1 MYLKI
6 LFNIASLLHN
16 SIHFHSQYSRL
27 FSSSPCG
34 RLLRF
39 RVLFALESNVLQALS
54 IYLHIK
60 IISPSRSLPHNCESA
75 ALRLCNIKTTTMMMM
90 RRRYTYNSQ
99 HSLLQI
105 AVAAATVADPLRF
118 YDNQLLRLSMLTII
132 VFWWQVHPSRCWHWR
147 RFWLVVA
154 LDAGRIGQQLVC
166 WIPLTKDEPT
176 RVGVANFRLQIKM
189 LIFIACFRSFS
200 LQFTSLIV
208 WENIHKKEFFA
219 CSPSSSFNV
228 AMCRHFRDFCV

>member
-1 MYLKI
+1 MW
-6 LFNIASLLHN
+6 SLVAL
-16 SIHFHSQYSRL
+16 
-27 FSSSPCG
+27 SSS
-34 RLLRF
+34 F
-39 RVLFALESNVLQALS
+39 RSRVECFANEQRALN

-60 IISPSRSLPHNCESA
+60 IISPSRSLPHNWESA
-75 ALRLCNIKTTTMMMM
+75 ALRLCNIKTTTTMMM

-118 YDNQLLRLSMLTII
+118 YDNQLLRLCMLAII
-132 VFWWQVHPSRCWHWR
+132 VFWRQVHPSRRWHWR

-154 LDAGRIGQQLVC
+154 LDAGRIGQQLVRC
-166 WIPLTKDEPT
+166 IPLTKDEPT

-208 WENIHKKEFFA
+208 WENIHKKILRLLVFLLFQCCDVSAFSRFLCIFFT
-219 CSPSSSFNV
+219 
-228 AMCRHFRDFCV
+228 